1 MLPDLD
7 SIALFVK
14 AAELRSLTRAAE
26 AQSMGL
32 AAASRRISLLE
43 HRLKC
48 TVFDRSHKGVA
59 LTPAGKTLLHHA
71 KQLLIQLNQLQ
82 VDLDE
87 HGPGRRRPLRV
98 QAHTSAMAQYLPADL
113 AQFHRDHPDVELTVK
128 ERWSRQIVQALLLGE
143 ADVGI
148 LNSGGALDGL
158 ECRPYRSDHLA
169 VVMKPD
175 HPLAAHDELWFDQ
188 VLDYPLVGLEH
199 GASLMDLL
207 AAQAGLGQKALKLR
221 VQMQGFEAVCRM
233 IEAGM
238 GVGVLPRHA
247 AQAYLPGMQLEIR
260 PLKDEWAVRQMLVCT
275 ARGRE
280 KSQPLERLVQ
290 GLLQAARDHDPQ
302 C

>member
-14 AAELRSLTRAAE
+14 AAELRSLTRAAQ
-26 AQSMGL
+26 AQAMGL

-48 TVFDRSHKGVA
+48 TVFDRSHKGVE

-71 KQLLIQLNQLQ
+71 RQLLIQLNQMQ
-82 VDLDE
+82 ADLEE
-87 HGPGRRRPLRV
+87 HGVGRRRTLRV

-113 AQFHRDHPDVELTVK
+113 ARFNAEHPDVGITVK
-128 ERWSRQIVQALLLGE
+128 ERWSRQIVEALLLGE

-148 LNSGGALDGL
+148 LNAGGALEGL
-158 ECRPYRSDHLA
+158 ECQPYRSDHLA

-175 HPLAAHDELWFDQ
+175 HPLAGRGDLWFDE

-207 AAQAGLGQKALKLR
+207 ATQAGLGQKALKLR

-238 GVGVLPRHA
+238 GVGVLPKHA
-247 AQAYLPGMQLEIR
+247 AQAYLPGMKLEIR
-260 PLKDEWAVRQMLVCT
+260 LLRDEWAKRQMLVCT
-275 ARGRE
+275 ASGRE
-280 KSQPLERLVQ
+280 KSEPLARLVRALSRAVQ
-290 GLLQAARDHDPQ
+290 DEAHLA
-302 C
+302 

>member
-26 AQSMGL
+26 AQAMGL

-48 TVFDRSHKGVA
+48 TVFDRSHKGVE

-71 KQLLIQLNQLQ
+71 KHLLIQLNQLQ
-82 VDLDE
+82 ADLEE
-87 HGPGRRRPLRV
+87 HDSGHRRTLRV

-113 AQFHRDHPDVELTVK
+113 ARFQANHPDVHITIK
-128 ERWSRQIVQALLLGE
+128 ERWSRQIVEALLLGE

-148 LNSGGALDGL
+148 LNSGGDLEGL

-169 VVMKPD
+169 VVLKPD
-175 HPLAAHDELWFDQ
+175 HPLAAYDQVWFDQ

-207 AAQAGLGQKALKLR
+207 ATQAGLGQKALKLR

-247 AQAYLPGMQLEIR
+247 AEAYLPGMKLEIR
-260 PLKDEWAVRQMLVCT
+260 LLKDEWAVRQMLVCT
-275 ARGRE
+275 ACGRE
-280 KSQPLERLVQ
+280 KSEQTERLVQ
-290 GLLQAARDHDPQ
+290 GLSSGL
-302 C
+302 

>member
-1 MLPDLD
+1 MLPDLN

-48 TVFDRSHKGVA
+48 TVFDRSHKGVE
-59 LTPAGKTLLHHA
+59 LTSAGKTLLHHA

-82 VDLDE
+82 VDLEE
-87 HGPGRRRPLRV
+87 HCSGRPRTLKV

-113 AQFHRDHPDVELTVK
+113 ARFHIDHPDVDITVK
-128 ERWSRQIVQALLLGE
+128 ERWSHQIVEALLLGE
-143 ADVGI
+143 ADVGV
-148 LNSGGALDGL
+148 LNAGGSLEGL

-175 HPLAAHDELWFDQ
+175 HSLSQHSELWFDQ

-207 AAQAGLGQKALKLR
+207 ATQASLGQKALRLR

-238 GVGVLPRHA
+238 GVGVLPKHA
-247 AQAYLPGMQLEIR
+247 AEAYLPGLNLEIR
-260 PLKDEWAVRQMLVCT
+260 LLKNEWAVRQMLVCT
-275 ARGRE
+275 ACGRE
-280 KSQPLERLVQ
+280 KSEPLNRFVQ
-290 GLLQAARDHDPQ
+290 SLSRAPQ
-302 C
+302 SKSD

>member
-14 AAELRSLTRAAE
+14 AAELHSLTRAAQ

-32 AAASRRISLLE
+32 AAASRRITLLE

-48 TVFDRSHKGVA
+48 TLFDRSHKGVA

-71 KQLLIQLNQLQ
+71 KQMLIQLNQMHA
-82 VDLDE
+82 DLEE
-87 HGPGRRRPLRV
+87 HGPGRRRTVRV
-98 QAHTSAMAQYLPADL
+98 QANTSAMAQYLPADL
-113 AQFHRDHPDVELTVK
+113 ADFNLNYPDIAITVK
-128 ERWSRQIVQALLLGE
+128 ERWSQQIVEALLLGE

-148 LNSGGALDGL
+148 INGGGSLDGL
-158 ECRPYRSDHLA
+158 DCQPYRSDHLA
-169 VVMKPD
+169 VVMRPD
-175 HPLAAHDELWFDQ
+175 HPLAKHQDLYFDQ

-207 AAQAGLGQKALKLR
+207 ASQAGLAQKAFKLK
-221 VQMQGFEAVCRM
+221 VQVQGFEAVCRM

-238 GVGVLPRHA
+238 GIGVLPEHA
-247 AQAYLPGMQLEIR
+247 ALAYRYGMNLEIR
-260 PLKDEWAVRQMLVCT
+260 MLRNEWAKRQMLVCT

-280 KSQPLERLVQ
+280 KSEQSVRLVQ
-290 GLLQAARDHDPQ
+290 ALSQVIDAGP
-302 C
+302 

>member
-87 HGPGRRRPLRV
+87 HGQGRRRPLRV

-175 HPLAAHDELWFDQ
+175 HPLAAHEELWFDQ

-260 PLKDEWAVRQMLVCT
+260 PLRDEWAVRQMLVCT

-280 KSQPLERLVQ
+280 KLEPLERLVQ
-290 GLLQAARDHDPQ
+290 GLSQADRDEGPRA
-302 C
+302 